1 MPRIKL
7 IDAVERRI
15 FDDDTLIA
23 NIQKGSPKH
32 LRYLTDLRAE
42 GQVSFSYFVL
52 WLIAPA
58 IFLGSSAKQNNLFDL
73 APDL

>member
-1 MPRIKL
+1 
-7 IDAVERRI
+7 VERRI

-32 LRYLTDLRAE
+32 LRYLTDLRPE
-42 GQVSFSYFVL
+42 GQVSFSYFVK
-52 WLIAPA
+52 LIAPA